1 VSEQGKNQQNADLS
15 ERLGQALGEPYISII
30 NEFQKRGLT
39 FKGAELDAAEV
50 KLKFYSDYND
60 ISFVMYK
67 LLIDKFNYIKI
78 RSTICDVGGTALAC
92 LELTVAMP
100 RQT

>member
-1 VSEQGKNQQNADLS
+1 MSEKSKNQGVDLS
-15 ERLGQALGEPYISII
+15 ERLKDALGERYISII

-39 FKGAELDAAEV
+39 FKGAELDAFEV

-60 ISFVMYK
+60 ISFVMSK

-78 RSTICDVGGTALAC
+78 RSSLCDAGGTPLTC
-92 LELTVAMP
+92 LELTVTMP
-100 RQT
+100 RQI

>member
-1 VSEQGKNQQNADLS
+1 MSEQGKNQQNADLS
-15 ERLGQALGEPYISII
+15 KRLKDALGEQFISII
-30 NEFQKRGLT
+30 DEFERRGLQ
-39 FKGAELDAAEV
+39 FQGAELDAGEV

-60 ISFVMYK
+60 ISFVMSK
-67 LLIDKFNYIKI
+67 LLLDKFNYIKI
-78 RSTICDVGGTALAC
+78 RTSICDAGGTPLAC